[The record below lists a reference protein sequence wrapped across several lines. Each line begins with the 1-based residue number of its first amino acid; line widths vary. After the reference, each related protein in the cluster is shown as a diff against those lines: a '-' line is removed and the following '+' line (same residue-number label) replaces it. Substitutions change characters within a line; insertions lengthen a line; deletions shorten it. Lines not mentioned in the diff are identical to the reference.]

1 MVIPRQA
8 GLTVKVLS
16 PEKSEKSALG
26 TGRWYLMDQQATV
39 PCA

>member
-1 MVIPRQA
+1 MVISLQA

-16 PEKSEKSALG
+16 PEKSVMG
-26 TGRWYLMDQQATV
+26 TGRWYLWDQQARV